1 MHSRHLY
8 DDFIRRKPRRTSDGK
23 QFSGTLRKC
32 GPLRVQ
38 TSQYMYCLHFKTAV
52 RKKQY
57 TLPKIPRITPERQGQ
72 ASHASICA
80 AVKAFQADKYLVKI
94 DGFFGTFSE
103 EYENELFFFRIR
115 VIMSGENPMRIG
127 GKSRL
132 VRNREGRLHGTFTKA
147 FSRLY
152 TGNSR
157 PGPNGCFLS

>member
-32 GPLRVQ
+32 GTLRVQ

-94 DGFFGTFSE
+94 DGFSALFRKNMKMNCFSSEYSARPKRLLSLLRIYHLISGTWE
-103 EYENELFFFRIR
+103 KRWFFWLTGF
-115 VIMSGENPMRIG
+115 VI
-127 GKSRL
+127 
-132 VRNREGRLHGTFTKA
+132 
-147 FSRLY
+147 
-152 TGNSR
+152 
-157 PGPNGCFLS
+157 